1 MQSYT
6 RNTNNYYI
14 KIRTDNQC
22 KENIIIYELLFVR
35 IDDLGGWKRELPA
48 GQFDEQEQSA
58 TANGSSATRDFRVD
72 DGWTAE

>member
-1 MQSYT
+1 M
-6 RNTNNYYI
+6 
-14 KIRTDNQC
+14 
-22 KENIIIYELLFVR
+22 IIIYELLLVR

>member
-6 RNTNNYYI
+6 RTQIIII
-14 KIRTDNQC
+14 KYRRTINA
-22 KENIIIYELLFVR
+22 KETIIIYELLLVR